1 VSGIDESGAIPLR
14 GRACV
19 LLSGGMDS
27 TVCLFWAMAKYRE
40 VRAVCF
46 DYGQPHRD
54 AELIAA
60 RGLVDRHGVI
70 LERVVIADALHGG
83 LLRGVPEHEAVPAA
97 AIHRAFVP
105 GRNLVFLSLANARAN
120 IWWPDERVP
129 GRRQPQDAFD
139 LVMGCTIEDTRGF
152 PDCTDRFL
160 KSASDTLSA
169 SVERPIRVAAPYV
182 KMTKIEMLRD
192 AELRFGSSLAEVQAS
207 WSCYEGKGPCGK
219 CTACVLRAEAFA
231 AVGLLDLCAAP
242 QMTGGDVDRE
252 ARLKG

>member
-27 TVCLFWAMAKYRE
+27 TVCLFWTLAKYRE

-60 RGLVDRHGVI
+60 RGLADRHSI
-70 LERVVIADALHGG
+70 PLERLAIADALRGG
-83 LLRGVPEHEAVPAA
+83 LLAGVPEHDPFPST

-105 GRNLVFLSLANARAN
+105 GRNLVFLSLANALASC
-120 IWWPDERVP
+120 WWKD
-129 GRRQPQDAFD
+129 GAGYD
-139 LVMGCTIEDTRGF
+139 LIMGCTLEDTRGF
-152 PDCTDRFL
+152 PDCDEKFL
-160 KSASDTLSA
+160 KSAHKTLSLA
-169 SVERPIRVAAPYV
+169 VACSVHVAAPYV
-182 KMTKIEMLRD
+182 KMTKVEMLRD

-219 CTACVLRAEAFA
+219 CTACVLRAEAFT
-231 AVGLLDLCAAP
+231 AVGLMDLCAAP